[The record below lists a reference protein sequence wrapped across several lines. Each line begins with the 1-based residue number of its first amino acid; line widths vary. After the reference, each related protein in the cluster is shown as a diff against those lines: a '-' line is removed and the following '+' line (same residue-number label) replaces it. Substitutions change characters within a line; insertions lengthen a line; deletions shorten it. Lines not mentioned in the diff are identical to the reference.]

1 MLVVFVAVQQAGMN
15 HYVALTGSPDGW
27 NIAYYI
33 FTFFRGILFFTVIV
47 LIGTGW
53 SYMKVRWLHH
63 PPCRQHCWTC
73 SWHLSLD
80 HQRSMG

>member
-1 MLVVFVAVQQAGMN
+1 MN

-53 SYMKVRWLHH
+53 SYMKVRTARCAADQRARRCLRLC
-63 PPCRQHCWTC
+63 PVNTFGLVFK
-73 SWHLSLD
+73 HLSHLVVCA
-80 HQRSMG
+80 RLP